1 MSTDHFTDPIEGEFE
16 PLDSPTPNHPRF
28 TLEEPIQMRAT
39 KVGYER
45 KFNLGDYNA
54 LTADILIWLRV
65 AVPEGEAFDLHGAIG
80 RTKQMARDNVR
91 AQYLRARGKEEA
103 IFMGLLPPDNG
114 QPDPVYVR
122 TVSVSL
128 TYRVNLGNYDSI
140 CPSYTDWAD
149 VRHVSHSPGEL
160 HIALERMWASLWA
173 RIEDEIRRARGLGP
187 DPDAFF
193 GLPLIEVED
202 LTNSG
207 PADNGTTMPHIPLA
221 LPAPV
226 LNGSQHR

>member
-1 MSTDHFTDPIEGEFE
+1 MLDDHFADPIEGEFE
-16 PLDSPTPNHPRF
+16 PLEAPTPNQPRF
-28 TLEEPIQMRAT
+28 TLDEPIQIRAT

-54 LTADILIWLRV
+54 LTTDILIWLRSN
-65 AVPEGEAFDLHGAIG
+65 VPDGETFDLHGAIS

-91 AQYLRARGKEEA
+91 AQYLHARGKVEPT
-103 IFMGLLPPDNG
+103 FLGLLPPDNG
-114 QPDPVYVR
+114 RPDPVYVR
-122 TVSVSL
+122 TVSVGL

-149 VRHVSHSPGEL
+149 VRYVSYSPGEL
-160 HIALERMWASLWA
+160 HLALERMWASLWA
-173 RIEDEIRRARGLGP
+173 RVEDEIRRARGLGP

-202 LTNSG
+202 LTRDDTTSNG
-207 PADNGTTMPHIPLA
+207 PAFHVPLA
-221 LPAPV
+221 LPAPAV
-226 LNGSQHR
+226 NGSPYR

>member
-1 MSTDHFTDPIEGEFE
+1 MSDDHFADPIEGEFE
-16 PLDSPTPNHPRF
+16 PIPAPTPSQPNF
-28 TLEEPIQMRAT
+28 TLEEPIQTRAT

-54 LTADILIWLRV
+54 LTADILIWLRTD
-65 AVPEGEAFDLHGAIG
+65 AREGELFDLHGAIS
-80 RTKQMARDNVR
+80 RTKQMARDNIR

-103 IFMGLLPPDNG
+103 VFLGLLPPDNG
-114 QPDPVYVR
+114 QPDPVYIR
-122 TVSVSL
+122 TVSVGL

-187 DPDAFF
+187 DPNAFF
-193 GLPLIEVED
+193 GLPLIEIED
-202 LTNSG
+202 LTGDDTANHR
-207 PADNGTTMPHIPLA
+207 PALHVPLA
-221 LPAPV
+221 LPAPA
-226 LNGSQHR
+226 LNGSPYQ

>member
-1 MSTDHFTDPIEGEFE
+1 MSYEDDTDPIEGEFE
-16 PLDSPTPNHPRF
+16 PIPAPTLSQPNF
-28 TLEEPIQMRAT
+28 ILEEPIQIRAT

-54 LTADILIWLRV
+54 LTADILIWLRTDV
-65 AVPEGEAFDLHGAIG
+65 QEGEPFDLHGAVQ
-80 RTKQMARDNVR
+80 RAKEMARQNVR
-91 AQYLRARGKEEA
+91 AQYLRARSKEEA
-103 IFMGLLPPDNG
+103 SFLGLLPPDNG

-122 TVSVSL
+122 TVSVGL

-187 DPDAFF
+187 DPNAFF

-202 LTNSG
+202 LTGSG
-207 PADNGTTMPHIPLA
+207 TTGNGTTFHVPLS
-221 LPAPV
+221 LPAPAV
-226 LNGSQHR
+226 NGSQYP

>member
-1 MSTDHFTDPIEGEFE
+1 MSDDHFADPIAGEFE
-16 PLDSPTPNHPRF
+16 PIPSPTPNQPHF
-28 TLEEPIQMRAT
+28 TLEEPIQIRAT

-54 LTADILIWLRV
+54 LTADIFIWLRTDV
-65 AVPEGEAFDLHGAIG
+65 QEGEPFDLHGAIS

-103 IFMGLLPPDNG
+103 IFLGLLPPDNG

-122 TVSVSL
+122 TVSVGL

-160 HIALERMWASLWA
+160 HIALERMWASLWS

-187 DPDAFF
+187 DPNAFF
-193 GLPLIEVED
+193 GLPLIKVED
-202 LTNSG
+202 LTGDNTTG
-207 PADNGTTMPHIPLA
+207 NGTAFHAPLA
-221 LPAPV
+221 LPAPAV
-226 LNGSQHR
+226 NGSQYR

>member
-1 MSTDHFTDPIEGEFE
+1 MSYDDATDPIEGEFE
-16 PLDSPTPNHPRF
+16 PLEAPTPNRPRF
-28 TLEEPIQMRAT
+28 TLEEPIQIRAT
-39 KVGYER
+39 RVGYER

-54 LTADILIWLRV
+54 LTADIFIWLRTDV
-65 AVPEGEAFDLHGAIG
+65 QEGEPFDLHGAIS

-103 IFMGLLPPDNG
+103 IFLGLLPPDNG

-122 TVSVSL
+122 TVSVGL

-140 CPSYTDWAD
+140 CPSYTDWSD

-173 RIEDEIRRARGLGP
+173 RVYDEIRRARGLGP
-187 DPDAFF
+187 DPNAFF

-202 LTNSG
+202 LTGGDPSR
-207 PADNGTTMPHIPLA
+207 NGTTFHIPLA
-221 LPAPV
+221 LPATTV
-226 LNGSQHR
+226 NGSQYP

>member
-1 MSTDHFTDPIEGEFE
+1 MPHDNFADPIEGEFE
-16 PLDSPTPNHPRF
+16 PIPSPTPNQPRF
-28 TLEEPIQMRAT
+28 TLEEPIQIRAT

-54 LTADILIWLRV
+54 LTADIFIWLRTDV
-65 AVPEGEAFDLHGAIG
+65 QEGEPFDLHGAI
-80 RTKQMARDNVR
+80 RRAKEMTRQNVR

-103 IFMGLLPPDNG
+103 IFLGLLPPDNG

-122 TVSVSL
+122 TVSVGL

-160 HIALERMWASLWA
+160 HIALERMWSSLWA
-173 RIEDEIRRARGLGP
+173 RVEDEIRRARGLGP
-187 DPDAFF
+187 DPNAFF
-193 GLPLIEVED
+193 GLPLIEIED
-202 LTNSG
+202 LTRNDST
-207 PADNGTTMPHIPLA
+207 DNGPVIHIPLA
-221 LPAPV
+221 LPAPT
-226 LNGSQHR
+226 LNGSPYR

>member
-1 MSTDHFTDPIEGEFE
+1 MSDDDFADPIEGEFE

-39 KVGYER
+39 KIGYER

-114 QPDPVYVR
+114 RPDPVYVR

-149 VRHVSHSPGEL
+149 LRHVSHSPGEL
-160 HIALERMWASLWA
+160 HMALERMWASLWA
-173 RIEDEIRRARGLGP
+173 RTEDEIRRARGLGP
-187 DPDAFF
+187 DPEAFF

-202 LTNSG
+202 LTNNG

>member
-1 MSTDHFTDPIEGEFE
+1 MSDDHFADPIEGEFE
-16 PLDSPTPNHPRF
+16 PIPTPTPNQPRF
-28 TLEEPIQMRAT
+28 TLEEPIQIRAT
-39 KVGYER
+39 RVGYER

-54 LTADILIWLRV
+54 LTADIFIWLRTDV
-65 AVPEGEAFDLHGAIG
+65 QEGEPFDLHGSVQRA
-80 RTKQMARDNVR
+80 KEMARQNVR

-103 IFMGLLPPDNG
+103 VFLGLLPPDNG

-122 TVSVSL
+122 TVSVGL

-140 CPSYTDWAD
+140 CPSYTDWSD

-173 RIEDEIRRARGLGP
+173 RADDEIRRARGLGP
-187 DPDAFF
+187 DPNAFF

-202 LTNSG
+202 LTRDDTTSNG
-207 PADNGTTMPHIPLA
+207 PAFHIPLA
-221 LPAPV
+221 LPAPNH
-226 LNGSQHR
+226 NGSQYQ